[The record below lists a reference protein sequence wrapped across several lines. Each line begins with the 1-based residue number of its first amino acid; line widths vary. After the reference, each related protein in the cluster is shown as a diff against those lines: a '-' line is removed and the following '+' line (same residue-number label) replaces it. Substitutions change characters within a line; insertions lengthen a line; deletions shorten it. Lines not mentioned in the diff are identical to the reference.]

1 MEADRLQREQDAILR
16 AINAE
21 TRESEALRRQHITE
35 ADLAAE
41 RQQLIEEQQ
50 SHHQTR
56 LELRQLQGLYNAMSR
71 ELDELRGNF
80 YRSQQEIERDRAQ
93 ARNVE

>member
-1 MEADRLQREQDAILR
+1 
-16 AINAE
+16 
-21 TRESEALRRQHITE
+21 
-35 ADLAAE
+35 
-41 RQQLIEEQQ
+41 
-50 SHHQTR
+50 
-56 LELRQLQGLYNAMSR
+56 MSR